1 MRRFRMLALHIQ
13 LQVQVLL
20 ALGVSYTLMGI
31 LYPLRY
37 EQILRKNI
45 LIVPNGSR
53 IETRSFA
60 HIWLLARTQR
70 TFVVRVPYTQGSKWI
85 MRLLSISP
93 VRLDIYP
100 RPYPATA
107 PRYVPLHYLMPA
119 RPRSSALTNAT
130 CRVVQRCPV
139 VVLLR
144 IHVCATAQ
152 FRRAPVQARCDVQ
165 RRALPIPEGV
175 HVPARRRGGSAC
187 NRVPNAPPRVY

>member
-1 MRRFRMLALHIQ
+1 MLALHIQ

-45 LIVPNGSR
+45 LIMPNGSR
-53 IETRSFA
+53 IETRSIA

-70 TFVVRVPYTQGSKWI
+70 TFVVRVPYTQGSRWI

-100 RPYPATA
+100 RRYPATA
-107 PRYVPLHYLMPA
+107 PRYVPLHYSMPA
-119 RPRSSALTNAT
+119 GPRSSALTSAT
-130 CRVVQRCPV
+130 VVQQCPV

-152 FRRAPVQARCDVQ
+152 FRRAPIQARCDAQ
-165 RRALPIPEGV
+165 RRALPLPEGV
-175 HVPARRRGGSAC
+175 HVPTRRRGASAC
-187 NRVPNAPPRVY
+187 NPMPNAPPRVY